1 MIIDA
6 MDADQLDCGK
16 GKEGDQ
22 PSYGKEDGLIK
33 VKYEILLLIKNIQPK
48 LEHWPV
54 NVQETHF
61 VRLLI
66 FVLNEF

>member
-6 MDADQLDCGK
+6 MDEDQLDCGK

-22 PSYGKEDGLIK
+22 PSYSKEDGLIK

-48 LEHWPV
+48 LEH
-54 NVQETHF
+54 
-61 VRLLI
+61 
-66 FVLNEF
+66 

>member
-1 MIIDA
+1 
-6 MDADQLDCGK
+6 MDADQLDCGE
-16 GKEGDQ
+16 GKKSDQ
-22 PSYGKEDGLIK
+22 PIYGNEDGLIK

-54 NVQETHF
+54 NVQETLV